1 MAYDKTKRFLVFKN
15 LSILILTSQNL
26 TIKNLKKE
34 DYHVTVQHSAKDL
47 FTEIIRV
54 KKKTQDGVSWPT
66 TYRDPILTGL

>member
-1 MAYDKTKRFLVFKN
+1 M
-15 LSILILTSQNL
+15 ILTSQNL

-54 KKKTQDGVSWPT
+54 KKKTQDGVS
-66 TYRDPILTGL
+66 